1 MNQNGRSPRG
11 KVKYSE
17 AAERGFAEL
26 DALVADVEREVQ
38 AWRGWQLL
46 KDPGRQTE
54 LHLVLREI
62 LHAVHMYQGHT
73 TEAGFRMIG
82 RLPKSE
88 VRLMQ
93 VLSHHKAEEAE
104 HGLWAWADYLAMGG
118 NPALHDAPPSPAAFA
133 VAAVWDRMAD
143 CCDPFG
149 YIGAE
154 YLFENLTER
163 LTKAIGVLPGAA
175 VAFAKGTRFLSDH
188 VTEDVR
194 HANLFRHLIKQVLTE
209 RPDAIGPM
217 TECLLLFR
225 QVYPIPLWDEA
236 FVRAIGATAGRLAA

>member
-1 MNQNGRSPRG
+1 MTQHGRLPRG
-11 KVKYSE
+11 KGKYSE
-17 AAERGFAEL
+17 TAETGLAQL
-26 DALVADVEREVQ
+26 DAMVTDVEREVR

-46 KDPGRQTE
+46 ENPSRHSE
-54 LHLVLREI
+54 LRLVLREI
-62 LHAVHMYQGHT
+62 LHAVHMYQGQT

-104 HGLWAWADYLAMGG
+104 HGLWAWDDYLAMGG
-118 NPALHDAPPSPAAFA
+118 NPALHGASPTPAAFA

-143 CCDPFG
+143 RCDPFG

-163 LTKAIGVLPGAA
+163 LTKAIAA
-175 VAFAKGTRFLSDH
+175 SPCAGVAFAKGTHFLSDH

-194 HANLFRHLIKQVLTE
+194 HANLFRHLIKHVLTE

-217 TECLLLFR
+217 TQCLSLFR

-236 FVRAIGATAGRLAA
+236 LVRAIGAPAGDAA